1 MLLAEDDLV
10 SRKMVTIILEKNGF
24 EVIAVDN
31 GKEAVSAFEREKFHL
46 ILMDI
51 NMPYLDGYSATA
63 IIRLKE
69 KDLRCHTPVIV
80 MTAYALKGDR
90 EKCLESGMDDY
101 LTKPIDFSQVL
112 EKIQKY
118 VKSETKES
126 TE

>member
-1 MLLAEDDLV
+1 
-10 SRKMVTIILEKNGF
+10 
-24 EVIAVDN
+24 
-31 GKEAVSAFEREKFHL
+31 
-46 ILMDI
+46 
-51 NMPYLDGYSATA
+51 MPYLDGYSATA

-69 KDLRCHTPVIV
+69 KDLRCHTPIIA